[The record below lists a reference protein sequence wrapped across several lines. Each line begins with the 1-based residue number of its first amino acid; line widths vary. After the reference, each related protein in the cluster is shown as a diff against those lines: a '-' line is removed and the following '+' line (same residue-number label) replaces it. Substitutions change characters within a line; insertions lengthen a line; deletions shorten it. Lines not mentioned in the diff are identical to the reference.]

1 MLAFIKSQPSVVECF
16 LRHIEMPPFVDL
28 LIRIIQLDELPE
40 GAGTLEV
47 RTHFF
52 HANYML
58 KTTKTVV
65 IVPELHSAADRPL
78 GAPTHIRRAHYRGGT
93 HQKQHC

>member
-1 MLAFIKSQPSVVECF
+1 MLVFVKSQPSVAENF

-47 RTHFF
+47 RTTFF
-52 HANYML
+52 HAN
-58 KTTKTVV
+58 T
-65 IVPELHSAADRPL
+65 
-78 GAPTHIRRAHYRGGT
+78 
-93 HQKQHC
+93 C